1 MPKHAS
7 RKSNRFKTN
16 ALTAAISVA
25 LLPMASSIYAQ
36 GATGDSQLEEV
47 VVTGSRI
54 TRFEGDFTAPVLSL
68 DVGQIEA
75 SGKVNVEDFVS
86 EVASLVGSQGSF
98 ESSGEDGGAQVGVN
112 ALNMRN
118 LGVDRTLVLVNGRRH
133 VSSIATGSPLVDTNS
148 IPSALIERVD
158 ILNGGASAV
167 YGADAVSGAVNFVLK
182 DDFEGFSIRTQ
193 TGISS
198 EGDAEENFASF
209 VWGTNFNEGRGNI
222 TASYEHR
229 QQERLEIFERDY
241 GLDGREYVVN
251 NPAEYRQTDDPNV
264 PDKII
269 AGNRTFNL
277 TAPSG
282 RYDLIGYDTVN
293 GVDLGLGDYP
303 LNASGQPYDPGTLVA
318 GFLALGGDGTPT
330 AFFTSQFLPDTT
342 TDSVNVM
349 GRYDI
354 NDMATLFTELKYVT
368 TDATNP
374 RSSSFTSN
382 LELGLDNPFI
392 PAAMHDALATIDNAS
407 INLARDDLELRSVN
421 DNTRETTRMV
431 FGVRGD
437 LTSWLN
443 YEASYNH
450 GVTDVESRL
459 FNMRREDRYFAAMDA
474 VIDPATG
481 QATCRSN
488 LDPSAVPPTD
498 SIVSSYNSAVWGD
511 GVNGSFEP
519 GPNSG
524 CVPFNPFIDGRD
536 NYFTAGES
544 DPSNPNA
551 AAMDFIAGNGVPL
564 VDQGKIKQTV
574 VNAYVAGSSTPLF
587 ELPAGP
593 VDFVLGYESRK
604 EDVSN
609 DVDPIRSNP
618 NGLTSLSFVR
628 SSGSSYDVSEYF
640 TEVSVPIF
648 EDLAPLLQGLRLDG
662 AYRSSDYSTIG
673 TTSAYNL
680 GLNWTLNDSLIVR
693 GSFGES
699 VRAPNLKELFEPDNE
714 GSFRPDDVC
723 EQSNL
728 GSQSANTIANCA
740 TALTA
745 LGLDPN
751 TFVSAS
757 PVGRPG
763 TVGGNPSLEQET
775 SETQTLGFVF
785 TPEFLPGLVASVD
798 YWNIDL
804 TQGILYPSDDE
815 IVEQCYDSP
824 TTVGNPFCDL
834 FSRADTGLIGVIV
847 DLEQRPVNVSALATS
862 GVDFSFTYAMDLGMD
877 LGSLVLGLN
886 GAYLKELKTQPTVA
900 PKQVEEAGQL
910 TTLLGQQAPEW
921 VANISA
927 NWTRGPISVN
937 YRMHHQSALARY
949 TSDEVSRQPDI
960 SDYLET
966 DALYVHDIQSSYNF
980 DNGIEVYLGVNNLAN
995 REPDRTYLNTPI
1007 GGKGRYFYA
1016 GLTANFEEM
1025 SNLNPFR

>member
-1 MPKHAS
+1 MPKHTGS
-7 RKSNRFKTN
+7 NSNRYKAN
-16 ALTAAISVA
+16 ALSAAISLA
-25 LLPMASSIYAQ
+25 LLPMTSSIYAQ
-36 GATGDSQLEEV
+36 GVAGEQPLEEV

-68 DVGQIEA
+68 NSDQIEA
-75 SGKVNVEDFVS
+75 SGKVNVEDYVS
-86 EVASLVGSQGSF
+86 EVASLIGSQGSF
-98 ESSGEDGGAQVGVN
+98 ESSGEDGGSQVGVN

-182 DDFEGFSIRTQ
+182 DDFEGFSMRTQ
-193 TGISS
+193 TGMSS
-198 EGDAEENFASF
+198 ESDAEEYFASF
-209 VWGTNFNEGRGNI
+209 VWGTNFNEGRGNV
-222 TASYEHR
+222 TASYEHHK
-229 QQERLEIFERDY
+229 QERLQIFERDY
-241 GLDGREYVVN
+241 GLYGREYVVN
-251 NPAEYRQTDDPNV
+251 NPAEYRKSDDPNV

-269 AGNRTFNL
+269 ASKRTYNL

-282 RYDLIGYDTVN
+282 RYDIIGYDSVK
-293 GVDLGLGDYP
+293 GVDLELGDYP

-318 GFLALGGDGTPT
+318 GYLALGGDGTPT

-342 TDSVNVM
+342 TNSFNVM

-354 NDMATLFTELKYVT
+354 SDMATVFTELKYVT

-392 PAAMHDALATIDNAS
+392 PAAMHDALATIENAS

-437 LTSWLN
+437 LTDWLN

-481 QATCRSN
+481 QPTCRSN
-488 LDPSAVPPTD
+488 LDPSAVPPVD
-498 SIVSSYNSAVWGD
+498 NIVSSYNAGVWGD

-519 GPNSG
+519 GPSSG
-524 CVPFNPFIDGRD
+524 CVPFNPFIDGRG
-536 NYFTAGES
+536 NYFTPGQA
-544 DPSNPNA
+544 DASNPNA
-551 AAMDFIAGNGVPL
+551 ASMEFIAGNGIPL
-564 VDQGKIKQTV
+564 VDNGKIKQTV
-574 VNAYVAGSSTPLF
+574 VNAFVAGNSSPLF

-593 VDFVLGYESRK
+593 IDFVLGYEYRE

-609 DVDPIRSNP
+609 NVDPIRSNP

-628 SSGSSYDVSEYF
+628 SSGASYDVTEYF
-640 TEVSVPIF
+640 TELSVPIF
-648 EDLAPLLQGLRLDG
+648 EDLAPMLQGLRLDA
-662 AYRSSDYSTIG
+662 AYRASDYSTIG

-680 GLNWTLNDSLIVR
+680 GLNWELNDSLIMR

-699 VRAPNLKELFEPDNE
+699 VRSPNLKELFEPDNE

-728 GSQSANTIANCA
+728 GSQSANTIANCSI
-740 TALTA
+740 ALTA

-763 TVGGNPSLEQET
+763 LVGGNPSLEQET
-775 SETQTLGFVF
+775 SETQTVGLVF
-785 TPEFLPGLVASVD
+785 TPGFLPGLVAAVD

-804 TQGILYPSDDE
+804 TQGILYPSSDE

-834 FSRADTGLIGVIV
+834 FSRATTGLVGVIV
-847 DLEQRPVNVSALATS
+847 DVEQRPVNVSALSTS
-862 GVDFSFTYAMDLGMD
+862 GIDFAFSYAMDLGMD
-877 LGSLVLGLN
+877 FGTLALGLN
-886 GAYLKELKTQPTVA
+886 GSHLKTLKTQPTVN
-900 PKQVEEAGQL
+900 PKLVEEVGQL
-910 TTLLGQQAPEW
+910 TTLLGEQAPEW
-921 VANISA
+921 VANFSA
-927 NWTRGPISVN
+927 NWARGPISVN
-937 YRMHHQSALARY
+937 YRLHHQSQLARY
-949 TSDEVSRQPDI
+949 TTAEVTRQPDI

-966 DALYVHDIQSSYNF
+966 DKLYVHDIQSSYDF
-980 DNGIEVYLGVNNLAN
+980 DNGIEVYLGVNNLTN
-995 REPDRTYLNTPI
+995 REPDRTYLNTPV
-1007 GGKGRYFYA
+1007 GAKGRYFYV
-1016 GLTANFEEM
+1016 GLTANFEDM
-1025 SNLNPFR
+1025 RNLNPFR